1 MIRTPSLAALAASA
15 ALLLGGCT
23 TTNNYNYPDKAR
35 AAAPA
40 ASETQV
46 AGKAKNV
53 ILFIGDGMGISTV
66 TAARIYAGQKQG
78 QSGEEYVLP
87 FETFDNV
94 ALVKTYNTDAQVADS
109 AGTASA
115 MHTGVKTRIGVLGY
129 GPGVTTGDCASGSG
143 HELGLLGEEVKQR
156 GLALGIVSTARLTH
170 ATPAS
175 VYARSVSR
183 DWEGDTA
190 IPEDQRGRGCSDIA
204 QQLVAA
210 PFDVALGGGSVA
222 FYGKQNG
229 GLRLDDG
236 ADLPGDWQAAT
247 GGHFVTTA
255 ADLAAA
261 PADAPLLGLFSPSH
275 MTYMVDRDA
284 ESSEPTLTDMTAAA
298 VTRLAGDPDGFYLM
312 VESGRI
318 DHGHHAGQAG
328 YALEEA
334 VEFARAIQWA
344 IDNTDPEETL
354 ILVTA
359 DHSHVFTMAGYP
371 RRGNDI
377 LGLVVPPAG
386 GGEDGD
392 TGEGPSLAADGKP
405 YTTLGYGNGPG
416 AIKPG
421 GREMPE
427 TGVAA
432 HQQAAIPTGS
442 ETHGG
447 EDVALYANGPGAQN
461 VRGVMEQNLIYDVI
475 RRAFGWAD

>member
-35 AAAPA
+35 AASA
-40 ASETQV
+40 ASETQA

-334 VEFARAIQWA
+334 VDSRAQ
-344 IDNTDPEETL
+344 
-354 ILVTA
+354 
-359 DHSHVFTMAGYP
+359 SSG
-371 RRGNDI
+371 R
-377 LGLVVPPAG
+377 
-386 GGEDGD
+386 
-392 TGEGPSLAADGKP
+392 S
-405 YTTLGYGNGPG
+405 TT
-416 AIKPG
+416 
-421 GREMPE
+421 
-427 TGVAA
+427 
-432 HQQAAIPTGS
+432 PTR
-442 ETHGG
+442 
-447 EDVALYANGPGAQN
+447 PK
-461 VRGVMEQNLIYDVI
+461 R
-475 RRAFGWAD
+475 

>member
-35 AAAPA
+35 VAAPA
-40 ASETQV
+40 HETQA

-344 IDNTDPEETL
+344 IDNTDPAETL
-354 ILVTA
+354 IMVTA
-359 DHSHVFTMAGYP
+359 DHSHVFTIAGYP

-386 GGEDGD
+386 GGGD
-392 TGEGPSLAADGKP
+392 DADPMLAADGQP
-405 YTTLGYGNGPG
+405 YTTLGYANGPG
-416 AIKPG
+416 AVKHDAGASRPT
-421 GREMPE
+421 PE
-427 TGVAA
+427 TGVMA
-432 HQQAAIPTGS
+432 HQQALVPLGS
-442 ETHGG
+442 ETHAG
-447 EDVALYANGPGAQN
+447 EDVALYANGPGAGS

-475 RRAFGWAD
+475 RKAYGWPAD

>member
-1 MIRTPSLAALAASA
+1 MTIRPFCLTICAAALA
-15 ALLLGGCT
+15 LGGCT

-35 AAAPA
+35 AAPA
-40 ASETQV
+40 ASETQA

-53 ILFIGDGMGISTV
+53 ILFIGDGMGVSTV

-129 GPGVTTGDCASGSG
+129 GPGVTKGDCASGSG

-204 QQLVAA
+204 QQLVGA

-222 FYGKQNG
+222 FFGKQNG

-236 ADLPGDWQAAT
+236 ANLPADWAAAT

-275 MTYMVDRDA
+275 MTYMA
-284 ESSEPTLTDMTAAA
+284 AAA
-298 VTRLAGDPDGFYLM
+298 VTRLAGDRDGFYLM

-344 IDNTDPEETL
+344 IDNTDPAETL
-354 ILVTA
+354 IMVTA
-359 DHSHVFTMAGYP
+359 DHSHVFTIAGYP

-377 LGLVVPPAG
+377 LGLVVPPAA
-386 GGEDGD
+386 GGERGD
-392 TGEGPSLAADGKP
+392 DPMLAADGKP
-405 YTTLGYGNGPG
+405 YTTLGYANGPG
-416 AIKPG
+416 AVKHDAGG
-421 GREMPE
+421 GRPIPE
-427 TGVAA
+427 TGVMA
-432 HQQAAIPTGS
+432 HQQALVPMGS
-442 ETHGG
+442 ETHAG
-447 EDVALYANGPGAQN
+447 EDVALYANGPGAGN

-475 RRAFGWAD
+475 RTAFGWDAE

>member
-40 ASETQV
+40 HEAQ
-46 AGKAKNV
+46 APGKAKNV

-129 GPGVTTGDCASGSG
+129 GPGVTKGDCASGSG

-275 MTYMVDRDA
+275 MTYMVDRGA

-344 IDNTDPEETL
+344 IDNTDPAETL
-354 ILVTA
+354 IMVTA
-359 DHSHVFTMAGYP
+359 DHSHVFTIAGYP

-377 LGLVVPPAG
+377 LGLVVPPAA
-386 GGEDGD
+386 GGERGD
-392 TGEGPSLAADGKP
+392 DPMLAADGKP
-405 YTTLGYGNGPG
+405 YTTLGYANGPG
-416 AIKPG
+416 AVKHDAGG
-421 GREMPE
+421 GRPIPE
-427 TGVAA
+427 TGVTA
-432 HQQAAIPTGS
+432 HQQALVPMGS
-442 ETHGG
+442 ETHAG
-447 EDVALYANGPGAQN
+447 EDVALYANGPGAGN

-475 RRAFGWAD
+475 RTAFGWDAE

>member
-23 TTNNYNYPDKAR
+23 TTNNYNYPDKSR
-35 AAAPA
+35 AASA
-40 ASETQV
+40 ASETQA

-298 VTRLAGDPDGFYLM
+298 VTRLTGDPDGFYLM

-344 IDNTDPEETL
+344 IDNTDPAETL
-354 ILVTA
+354 IMVTA
-359 DHSHVFTMAGYP
+359 DHSHVFTIAGYP

-386 GGEDGD
+386 GGGD
-392 TGEGPSLAADGKP
+392 DADPMLAADGQP
-405 YTTLGYGNGPG
+405 YTTLGYANGPG
-416 AIKPG
+416 AVKHDAG
-421 GREMPE
+421 AGRPTPK
-427 TGVAA
+427 TGVMA
-432 HQQAAIPTGS
+432 HQQALVPLGS
-442 ETHGG
+442 ETHAG
-447 EDVALYANGPGAQN
+447 EDVALYANGPGAGS

-475 RRAFGWAD
+475 RKAYGWPAD

>member
-35 AAAPA
+35 VAAPA
-40 ASETQV
+40 HETQA

-344 IDNTDPEETL
+344 IDNTDPAETL
-354 ILVTA
+354 IMVTA
-359 DHSHVFTMAGYP
+359 DHSHVFTIAGYP

-386 GGEDGD
+386 GGGD
-392 TGEGPSLAADGKP
+392 VADPMLAADGQP
-405 YTTLGYGNGPG
+405 YT
-416 AIKPG
+416 
-421 GREMPE
+421 
-427 TGVAA
+427 
-432 HQQAAIPTGS
+432 
-442 ETHGG
+442 
-447 EDVALYANGPGAQN
+447 
-461 VRGVMEQNLIYDVI
+461 
-475 RRAFGWAD
+475 

>member
-1 MIRTPSLAALAASA
+1 MIRTPSFAALAASA

-23 TTNNYNYPDKAR
+23 TTNNYNYPDEAR
-35 AAAPA
+35 AAPA
-40 ASETQV
+40 ASETPA

-53 ILFIGDGMGISTV
+53 ILFIGDGMGVSTV

-236 ADLPGDWQAAT
+236 ADLPGEWQAAT

-318 DHGHHAGQAG
+318 DHGHHDGQAG

-344 IDNTDPEETL
+344 IDNTDPAETL
-354 ILVTA
+354 IMVTA
-359 DHSHVFTMAGYP
+359 DHSHVFTIAGYP

-377 LGLVVPPAG
+377 LGLVVPPAA
-386 GGEDGD
+386 GGERGD
-392 TGEGPSLAADGKP
+392 DPMLAADGKP
-405 YTTLGYGNGPG
+405 YTTLGYANGPG
-416 AIKPG
+416 AVKHDAG
-421 GREMPE
+421 GARPIPE
-427 TGVAA
+427 TGVMA
-432 HQQAAIPTGS
+432 HQQALVPMGS
-442 ETHGG
+442 ETHAG
-447 EDVALYANGPGAQN
+447 EDVALYANGPGASN

-475 RRAFGWAD
+475 RTAYGWDAE